1 MPRRFARCDD
11 AADGTPRAHPAATLT
26 AWPAPVATA
35 PVDATVR
42 LPGSKS
48 VTNRALVLGALAP
61 GRTTLRGALRAR
73 DTELMAAALTALG
86 SPVSPGDEWT
96 VDGAPA
102 GAPVAADR
110 VDLGNAGT
118 VARFVPAVAA
128 LRSGDVVLDGD
139 PRIRERPVGPL
150 LTALRALGAQVDGEA
165 FPVTV
170 RGRGV
175 LPGGG
180 VTLDA
185 STSSQLVSGLLLAG
199 PSMVHGL
206 VVRHSGPP
214 VPSRPH
220 LDMTVA
226 MMRWFGADVAVDGD
240 VWTVRP
246 GAYQP
251 RDVAVE
257 PDLSGAAPFL
267 AAAAVT
273 GGVVRVEG
281 WPRATTQ
288 PGAAIPALL
297 AEMGCSYDLDGDTLV
312 LRGGPLRGVDADLRH
327 CPEAAPVLAAVAC
340 VAAGPTALRGIAHL
354 RLQETDRLAA
364 LATEL
369 TKLGASVTDTDDGLE
384 VRPGPLRGGEFAT
397 YDDHRLVMAAAV
409 LGLVVPGVV
418 VADVETVGKTM
429 PDFAERWQAMLG

>member
-1 MPRRFARCDD
+1 
-11 AADGTPRAHPAATLT
+11 
-26 AWPAPVATA
+26 
-35 PVDATVR
+35 
-42 LPGSKS
+42 
-48 VTNRALVLGALAP
+48 
-61 GRTTLRGALRAR
+61 
-73 DTELMAAALTALG
+73 MAAALTALG
-86 SPVSPGDEWT
+86 SPVSGSPDWS
-96 VDGAPA
+96 VVGAPA
-102 GAPVAADR
+102 GAPVVSSR

-128 LRSGDVVLDGD
+128 LRDGDVVLDGD

-150 LTALRALGAQVDGEA
+150 LTALSSLGAVLSGA
-165 FPVTV
+165 GFPLTV
-170 RGRGV
+170 HGRGG
-175 LPGGG
+175 LRGGS

-199 PSMVHGL
+199 PLMTEGL

-226 MMRWFGADVAVDGD
+226 MMRSFGASVSVSGD
-240 VWTVRP
+240 VWTVPP
-246 GAYQP
+246 GAYTG
-251 RDVAVE
+251 RVVDVE

-281 WPRATTQ
+281 WPASTTQ
-288 PGAAIPALL
+288 PGAALPSLL
-297 AEMGCSYDLDGDTLV
+297 ESMGCTWSLAADGLT
-312 LRGGPLRGVDADLRH
+312 LRGPGTLSGIDADLRD

-340 VAAGPTALRGIAHL
+340 VAYGPTTLRGIAHL

-364 LATEL
+364 LAKEL
-369 TKLGASVTDTDDGLE
+369 SALGASVTDTGDGLAI
-384 VRPGPLRGGEFAT
+384 VPGALRGGEFGT
-397 YDDHRLVMAAAV
+397 YDDHRLAMAAAV

-418 VADVETVGKTM
+418 VENVETVGKTM
-429 PDFAERWQAMLG
+429 PDFVERWQAMLG